1 MACRIRVLFTLLLAT
16 TAIVSAQPT
25 ERYTFALTGD
35 SIITRAISVYEEP
48 EFLEM
53 IELIRSADV
62 AFTNVEM
69 LFHDYEFYPMASSG
83 GTYMRAQPELAKELA
98 WAGFHDHPAT
108 GQIVQHADLLGDP
121 NGIMML
127 QQLP

>member
-1 MACRIRVLFTLLLAT
+1 MVFRIGVLLSFSLTT
-16 TAIVSAQPT
+16 TALVSAQST

-35 SIITRAISVYEEP
+35 SIITRALSVYEEP

-62 AFTNVEM
+62 AFTNIEM
-69 LFHDYEFYPMASSG
+69 LFHDYEFYPMSAGG

-98 WAGFHDHPAT
+98 WAGF
-108 GQIVQHADLLGDP
+108 DLGSLAKAFEASIKAPRFVDRRT
-121 NGIMML
+121 
-127 QQLP
+127 